1 MLRGMRSILF
11 TATLSLAA
19 FACGT
24 DPSSPEETQLQSALE
39 TWDVHGPSDYSFT
52 WQKSCFCDAGTTAP
66 IRITVENG
74 QITEAIYL
82 ETEAP
87 VPASVRAQ
95 LTTIDGLFTTIE
107 DAIVR
112 DADSIVV
119 SYDPNAGFPV
129 SIAIDYEVNAA
140 DEELSIA
147 VSDFRSN
154 VARGEHG
161 VSCGGAP

>member
-1 MLRGMRSILF
+1 M
-11 TATLSLAA
+11 T
-19 FACGT
+19 
-24 DPSSPEETQLQSALE
+24 PEESELDSALQ
-39 TWDVHGPSDYSFT
+39 TWDVHGPSSYSFT
-52 WQKSCFCDAGTTAP
+52 WQKSCFCDAETTAP

-74 QITEAIYL
+74 QITEAIFL

-87 VPASVRAQ
+87 VPAGIRAQ
-95 LTTIDGLFTTIE
+95 LLTVDGLFATVQ
-107 DAIVR
+107 DAVDR

-140 DEELSIA
+140 DEELSIS
-147 VSDFRSN
+147 VRDFRSN
-154 VARGEHG
+154 VQRSEHG